1 MNISSALKMV
11 KDLRQELKR
20 LIKMRNKHFVVVI
33 PKESNLE
40 DVEGIISFGD
50 LTKRMKDLMS
60 RISLI
65 REKILITNI
74 NTLVNLNEGE
84 ISLALLK
91 LRIDDT
97 RSELAQLQNLDD
109 DRSFSFDSRRRLRK
123 TEEEEKEVRQLND
136 LQLEALIKELEDKK
150 RVFEDVLESA
160 NATTE
165 LL

>member
-1 MNISSALKMV
+1 MNISSALKLI
-11 KDLRQELKR
+11 KDLRQELRR

-50 LTKRMKDLMS
+50 LTKRLNDLMS
-60 RISLI
+60 RISLL

-74 NTLVNLNEGE
+74 NTEVDLNGGKV
-84 ISLALLK
+84 SLALLK
-91 LRIDDT
+91 LRIDDI

-109 DRSFSFDSRRRLRK
+109 VRSFSFDSRRRLRK

-136 LQLEALIKELEDKK
+136 IQLEALIKGLEDQK
-150 RVFEDVLESA
+150 RAFEDALEKA
-160 NATTE
+160 NSITE